1 VARVR
6 AVIVAVIG
14 SVLALAF
21 ARAARRY
28 AVTDRLRADRRPARP
43 RLHAGVQELLARAL
57 DAAAIDVTPARAVST
72 WVWSITVAAVFGFA
86 VGGAQVALGS
96 AAVALVALPVV
107 LVAMRDRRGRQVAAA
122 VPEMLEGVASEL
134 RSGGTIMSAITAGA
148 VAEGPLGADLAR
160 VDARLRLGA
169 TLSDALRAWSRE
181 RTVAGVDAS
190 AGALAMCASVGGAS
204 ADALDGLASSLR
216 DRLAV
221 ASEARAL
228 AAQARMSAIVVGG
241 APVAYVAWSA
251 IIDPHS
257 LQVLLGT
264 AIGRV
269 CLAAGVALEVF
280 GAWWM
285 HGIVRSG
292 SAM

>member
-1 VARVR
+1 MR
-6 AVIVAVIG
+6 AVIAAVIG
-14 SVLALAF
+14 SALAIAF

-28 AVTDRLRADRRPARP
+28 TVRDRLRSDRPPGVRRMPPA
-43 RLHAGVQELLARAL
+43 LHERLARAL

-72 WVWSITVAAVFGFA
+72 WGWSITVAAVLGLA

-96 AAVALVALPVV
+96 AVAAAIGLPVV
-107 LVAMRDRRGRQVAAA
+107 VLAMRERRGRRIATA
-122 VPEMLEGVASEL
+122 VPEMLERVASEL
-134 RSGGTIMSAITAGA
+134 RSGGTIATAIGGA
-148 VAEGPLGADLAR
+148 RAADGPLASDLAL

-169 TLSDALRAWSRE
+169 SLPDALRAWSSE

-228 AAQARMSAIVVGG
+228 SAQARMSAIVVGG
-241 APVAYVAWSA
+241 APVAYIGWSA

-264 AIGRV
+264 TVGRA
-269 CLAAGVALEVF
+269 CLGAGVALEAL

-285 HGIVRSG
+285 RGIVRSG

>member
-1 VARVR
+1 MRV
-6 AVIVAVIG
+6 VIVGVVG
-14 SVLALAF
+14 SALAIAF

-28 AVTDRLRADRRPARP
+28 VVTDRLRGERRLGRRQLPPTVHDRLVRS
-43 RLHAGVQELLARAL
+43 L
-57 DAAAIDVTPARAVST
+57 DAAAIEVTPARAVST
-72 WVWSITVAAVFGFA
+72 WGWSITVAGVLGLA
-86 VGGAQVALGS
+86 VGGPQVAAGCAVLAGLG
-96 AAVALVALPVV
+96 LPAGV
-107 LVAMRDRRGRQVAAA
+107 LAMRERRGRAIAVA

-134 RSGGTIMSAITAGA
+134 RSGGTIATAIGGGA
-148 VAEGPLGADLAR
+148 AAEGPLAADLAL
-160 VDARLRLGA
+160 VDARVRLGA
-169 TLSDALRAWSRE
+169 SLPDALHAWSRE
-181 RTVAGVDAS
+181 RKVAGVDAS

-228 AAQARMSAIVVGG
+228 SAQARMSAIVVGG
-241 APVAYVAWSA
+241 APVAYIGWSA

-257 LQVLLGT
+257 LQILAGT
-264 AIGRV
+264 TVGRS
-269 CLAAGVALEVF
+269 CLAAGIALEAV

-285 HGIVRSG
+285 RGIVRSG

>member
-1 VARVR
+1 MARVR
-6 AVIVAVIG
+6 VVIVAVVG
-14 SVLALAF
+14 SGAAFAF

-28 AVTDRLRADRRPARP
+28 TVSDRLRHERRAGGRRLPPALRE
-43 RLHAGVQELLARAL
+43 RLARAL
-57 DAAAIDVTPARAVST
+57 DAAAIDVTPARAIST
-72 WVWSITVAAVFGFA
+72 WGWSITVAGVLGVA
-86 VGGAQVALGS
+86 VGGIQVALGC
-96 AAVALVALPVV
+96 AVAACIGLPVAV
-107 LVAMRDRRGRQVAAA
+107 LAMSERRDRRIAVA
-122 VPEMLEGVASEL
+122 VPEMLERVASEL
-134 RSGGTIMSAITAGA
+134 RSGGTIATAIGAGSTTDGA
-148 VAEGPLGADLAR
+148 LAADLAV
-160 VDARLRLGA
+160 VDARVRLGA
-169 TLSDALRAWSRE
+169 TLPDALRAWSDE
-181 RTVAGVDAS
+181 RTVPGVDAS

-228 AAQARMSAIVVGG
+228 SAQARMSAIVVGG
-241 APVAYVAWSA
+241 APVAYIGWSA

-264 AIGRV
+264 TVGRM
-269 CLAAGVALEVF
+269 CLAAGMALELL

-285 HGIVRSG
+285 RAIVRSG

>member
-1 VARVR
+1 VDRVR
-6 AVIVAVIG
+6 VVIVAIIG
-14 SVLALAF
+14 PAVALAF

-28 AVTDRLRADRRPARP
+28 TVTDRLRAERRATRP
-43 RLHAGVQELLARAL
+43 RLPAGVQEGLARAL

-72 WVWSITVAAVFGFA
+72 WVWSITVAAVLGLA
-86 VGGAQVALGS
+86 VGGAQVAFGC
-96 AAVALVALPVV
+96 AAVALVTLPVV
-107 LVAMRDRRGRQVAAA
+107 LVAMRERRGRQIAEA

-134 RSGGTIMSAITAGA
+134 RSGGTVVTAITAGA
-148 VAEGPLGADLAR
+148 VADGPLAADLAR
-160 VDARLRLGA
+160 VDARVRLGA
-169 TLSDALRAWSRE
+169 ALSDALRAWARE
-181 RTVAGVDAS
+181 RTAAGVDAS

-228 AAQARMSAIVVGG
+228 SAQARMSAIVVGG
-241 APVAYVAWSA
+241 APAAYLAWSA

-257 LQVLLGT
+257 VQILLGT
-264 AIGRV
+264 AVGRA
-269 CLAAGVALEVF
+269 CLAVGVALEVL

-285 HGIVRSG
+285 RGIVRSG

>member
-1 VARVR
+1 VRV
-6 AVIVAVIG
+6 VIVAVLG

-28 AVTDRLRADRRPARP
+28 TVSDRLRAERRTGIR
-43 RLHAGVQELLARAL
+43 RLPPEVHERLVRAL
-57 DAAAIDVTPARAVST
+57 DAAAIDVTPARALST
-72 WVWSITVAAVFGFA
+72 WGWSITVAAALGLA
-86 VGGAQVALGS
+86 VGGVQVGFAS
-96 AAVALVALPVV
+96 AVVACIALPVV
-107 LVAMRDRRGRQVAAA
+107 VLALRERRSRRIAAA
-122 VPEMLEGVASEL
+122 VPEMLERVASEL
-134 RSGGTIMSAITAGA
+134 RSGGTIATAIGAGSTAD
-148 VAEGPLGADLAR
+148 GPLAADLAL
-160 VDARLRLGA
+160 VDARVRLGA

-181 RTVAGVDAS
+181 RIVAGVDAS

-228 AAQARMSAIVVGG
+228 SAQARMSAIVVGG
-241 APVAYVAWSA
+241 APIAYIGWSA

-264 AIGRV
+264 TLGRM
-269 CLAAGVALEVF
+269 CLAAGIALEML
-280 GAWWM
+280 GACWM
-285 HGIVRSG
+285 RAIVRSG
-292 SAM
+292 SAT